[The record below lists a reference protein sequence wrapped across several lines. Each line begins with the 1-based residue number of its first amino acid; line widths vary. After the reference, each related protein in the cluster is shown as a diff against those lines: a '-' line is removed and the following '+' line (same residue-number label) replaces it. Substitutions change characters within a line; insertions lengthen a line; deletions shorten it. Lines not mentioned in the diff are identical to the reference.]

1 MNNDLTLENI
11 RKTRAALGDLV
22 ITTPS
27 LHWKSPLTDKLFGTA
42 TEVFLKL
49 ELFQKTGTFKP
60 RGALTVMMNLSKDQL
75 AKGVTAVSA
84 GNHAIAVAYA
94 AKVIGTSA
102 KIVMKKGANQFR
114 IDKVLAHGAEVVYAE
129 NFHVAF
135 EEAERLQEREGRT
148 FVHPFEGPYTF
159 LGTATCGLEF
169 AEQAPNLD
177 ALIVAIGGG
186 GLISGV
192 SSAFKLLQPNAK
204 IYGVEPYGADT
215 MYRSMKSGR
224 PETIPAI
231 ETVADS
237 LGAPM
242 SMPLGVAIC
251 QRNLEEVV
259 RIEDKEMFAAMKV
272 LAEGVKLA
280 VEPAGAAALAALM
293 GPLHD
298 RLKSK
303 RVGVLVCGSNI
314 SANDFCKMINA

>member
-1 MNNDLTLENI
+1 MNQDLNLDNI
-11 RKTRAALGDLV
+11 RKARSALGDRV
-22 ITTPS
+22 VTTPTYQ
-27 LHWKSPLTDKLFGTA
+27 WKSPATDRLFGPKTDI
-42 TEVFLKL
+42 FLKL
-49 ELFQKTGTFKP
+49 ELLQKTGTFKP
-60 RGALTVMMNLSKDQL
+60 RGALTVMMNLAKEQL
-75 AKGVTAVSA
+75 ARGVTAVSA

-94 AKVIGTSA
+94 ARALGTSA

-135 EEAERLQEREGRT
+135 EEAEKLQQEEGRT

-169 AEQAPNLD
+169 AEQAPDLD
-177 ALIVAIGGG
+177 AVVVAIGGG

-192 SSAFKLLQPNAK
+192 SSAFRLLQPKAK

-242 SMPLGVAIC
+242 SMPLGVEIC
-251 QRNLEEVV
+251 KKNLEDVV
-259 RIEDKEMFAAMKV
+259 RIEDQEMFKAMRV

-298 RLKSK
+298 QLKGK
-303 RVGVLVCGSNI
+303 RVGILVCGSNI
-314 SANDFCKMINA
+314 SANDFCKMIS